1 MNSIKHF
8 ALSSIAA
15 TALLMSACS
24 TMSTQDLNNLNPT
37 AKGALAGAA
46 AGALIESKGN
56 RKDIAKGAAVG
67 AVLGG
72 GTGYVIDNTQ

>member
-1 MNSIKHF
+1 MISIKLF
-8 ALSSIAA
+8 AFSSMA
-15 TALLMSACS
+15 TAALLISACS
-24 TMSTQDLNNLNPT
+24 TMSGQDLNNLNPA

-72 GTGYVIDNTQ
+72 GTGYVIDKTQ